1 MPLFKEIKEK
11 NIHLLAWKIEEPIDF
26 FQNNTALN
34 DYEKTEFA
42 ALKNLKRKKE
52 WLATR
57 FLLKKIIGNKSYI
70 KNEEGKPILT
80 DNNGFISISHCSNF
94 AAAAF
99 SKKTSVGIDI
109 EPIHEKVAR
118 VAHKFLSQKELSH
131 IEEDHLYLKKLTQ
144 AWTCKESIYK
154 KYKVPGISFA
164 NNIEINFSS
173 LNKEQFA
180 EVFLKKMDKL
190 YVTKVR
196 FINIESCIL
205 AYTI

>member
-1 MPLFKEIKEK
+1 MPLFKEIKETSLH
-11 NIHLLAWKIEEPIDF
+11 ILVWKIEEELDF
-26 FQNNTALN
+26 FLNNTPLN
-34 DYEKTEFA
+34 DFEKKEYTSF
-42 ALKNLKRKKE
+42 KNQRRKIE

-57 FLLKKIIGNKSYI
+57 YILKLLIGNKIYS

-80 DNNGFISISHCSNF
+80 TCNGYISISHCKGF
-94 AAAAF
+94 VAVAF

-118 VAHKFLSQKELSH
+118 VAHKFLSQKELSL

-196 FINIESCIL
+196 FVNIESCIL
-205 AYTI
+205 AYTF